1 MVVLNGILL
10 NCKGG
15 GNLKQYQDF
24 DLEELNNINID
35 IVSKFDNYSKTVKKY
50 FNVES
55 AFDIETSSVMLENE
69 QKFAFMYE
77 WTFGIKDKN
86 FICYGRTWEE
96 FKDLCR
102 QLQEYFLLDSEHILV
117 VYVHNLSYEF
127 QFMRKYFNWL
137 DVFAVDERKPVKA
150 LCSYGIEFRD
160 SYILSGYSLEKLAE
174 NLVSHNIK
182 KLVGDLDY
190 NLTRTYITELTENEL
205 AYCNNDVEIVLAYI
219 NEQIEQYGSI
229 TKIPMT
235 NTGRVRNFVKDKC
248 YFTGKN
254 HRKSSKGKY
263 QRYKELMNELTLTT
277 GEYTMLKRCFMGGF
291 THASMLYSGKLL
303 HDVASIDFTSSY
315 PYVMLSEKFPMS
327 KPEKVKPTKE
337 QFLKW
342 VNDDNVGLMFV
353 VRFKGLQSK
362 LSFETYLSE
371 SKCDVLENPIIN
383 NGRVFKADTVQ
394 TTITDIDFK
403 ILYKCYTWDSIEIA
417 NVHKFYMQYLPKP
430 ILLAIVELYEKKTT
444 LKDVSGKEVEYLVNK
459 GMLNS
464 VYGMCVTD
472 IVRDNI
478 SYKDDWQLEKYT
490 IEMMNEQIE
499 KYNSSSNRFLY
510 YPWGVWVTAYA
521 RKNLWNGILEIG
533 IDYVYSDTDSVKFLN
548 YEKHKE
554 YINRYNLDVERKLK
568 KMCKFRQ
575 IEFERLKPKTIKG
588 VEKMIGVWDFEGVYT
603 HFKTLGAKRYLV
615 RSKKDEKLHLTV
627 AGLSKQN
634 GVEYMLR
641 ICNNDY
647 EKVFANFNDDL
658 YIPENETGK
667 HTHTYIDSPITS
679 MITDYQN
686 NVVEVTALSGVHLSP
701 CEFTLSISQQYSKFL
716 HDLRNGYL
724 FTGTRAI

>member
-1 MVVLNGILL
+1 M
-10 NCKGG
+10 
-15 GNLKQYQDF
+15 KQYQDF
-24 DLEELNNINID
+24 DLEELNDINID

-190 NLTRTYITELTENEL
+190 NLTRTHITELTENEL

-248 YFTGKN
+248 YFTEKN

-327 KPEKVKPTKE
+327 KPEKVNPTKE

-403 ILYKCYTWDSIEIA
+403 ILYKCYTWDIIEIA

-588 VEKMIGVWDFEGVYT
+588 VEKMIGVWDFEGIYT

>member
-1 MVVLNGILL
+1 M
-10 NCKGG
+10 
-15 GNLKQYQDF
+15 KQYQDF

-160 SYILSGYSLEKLAE
+160 SYILSGYSLEKLAG

-190 NLTRTYITELTENEL
+190 NLTRTHITELTENEL

-248 YFTGKN
+248 YFTEKN

-588 VEKMIGVWDFEGVYT
+588 VEKMIGVWDFEGIYT

>member
-1 MVVLNGILL
+1 M
-10 NCKGG
+10 
-15 GNLKQYQDF
+15 KQYQDF
-24 DLEELNNINID
+24 DLEELNDINID

-190 NLTRTYITELTENEL
+190 NLTRTHITELTENEL

-248 YFTGKN
+248 YFTEKN

-327 KPEKVKPTKE
+327 KPEKANPTKE

-499 KYNSSSNRFLY
+499 KYNNSSNRFLY

-588 VEKMIGVWDFEGVYT
+588 VEKMIGVWDFEGIYT

-667 HTHTYIDSPITS
+667 HTHTYIDDPITS

>member
-1 MVVLNGILL
+1 M
-10 NCKGG
+10 
-15 GNLKQYQDF
+15 KQYQDF
-24 DLEELNNINID
+24 DLEELNDINID

-190 NLTRTYITELTENEL
+190 NLTRTHITELTENEL
-205 AYCNNDVEIVLAYI
+205 TYCNNDVEIVLAYI

-248 YFTGKN
+248 YFTEKN

-327 KPEKVKPTKE
+327 KPEKVNPTKE

-588 VEKMIGVWDFEGVYT
+588 VEKMIGVWDFEGIYT

>member
-1 MVVLNGILL
+1 M
-10 NCKGG
+10 
-15 GNLKQYQDF
+15 KQYQDF
-24 DLEELNNINID
+24 DLEELNDINIG

-50 FNVES
+50 FNIES

-160 SYILSGYSLEKLAE
+160 SYILSGYSLKKLAE

-190 NLTRTYITELTENEL
+190 NLTRTHITELTENEL

-219 NEQIEQYGSI
+219 NEQIEQYGNI

-248 YFTGKN
+248 YFTEKN
-254 HRKSSKGKY
+254 HKKSSKGKY

-327 KPEKVKPTKE
+327 KPEKVNPTKE

-371 SKCDVLENPIIN
+371 SKCDVLEHPIIN

-403 ILYKCYTWDSIEIA
+403 IMYKCYTWDSIEIA

-478 SYKDDWQLEKYT
+478 SYKDDWQHEKYT

-548 YEKHKE
+548 YEKHIE

-588 VEKMIGVWDFEGVYT
+588 VEKMIGVWDFEGIYT

-667 HTHTYIDSPITS
+667 HTHTYIDSTITS

>member
-1 MVVLNGILL
+1 M
-10 NCKGG
+10 
-15 GNLKQYQDF
+15 KQYQEF
-24 DLEELNNINID
+24 DLQDLNDIEIG
-35 IVSKFDNYSKTVKKY
+35 IVSKFDTKTKSVKKY
-50 FNVES
+50 FNIEC
-55 AFDIETSSVMLENE
+55 AFDIETSSVMLDGE

-96 FKDLCR
+96 FRDLCR
-102 QLQEYFLLDSEHILV
+102 QLQEYFLLDDEHILV

-127 QFMRKYFNWL
+127 QFMRKYFKWL
-137 DVFAVDERKPVKA
+137 NVFAVDDRKPVKA

-174 NLVSHNIK
+174 NLVTHKVK

-190 NLTRTYITELTENEL
+190 NLTRTHVTELTEKEL
-205 AYCNNDVEIVLAYI
+205 EYCNNDVEIVLAYI
-219 NEQIEQYGSI
+219 NEQIDQYGDI

-235 NTGRVRNFVKDKC
+235 NTGRVRKFVRDKC
-248 YFTGKN
+248 YFSEKS
-254 HRKSSKGKY
+254 HKKSSKGKY

-277 GEYTMLKRCFMGGF
+277 DEYTMLKRCFMGGF
-291 THASMLYSGKLL
+291 THASMLYSGQLL
-303 HDVASIDFTSSY
+303 HNVASIDFTSSY

-327 KPEKVKPTKE
+327 KPEKVNPTKE
-337 QFLKW
+337 QFLEW
-342 VNDDNVGLMFV
+342 VNCDDVGLMFV

-403 ILYKCYTWDSIEIA
+403 IIHQCYTWESMEIA
-417 NVHKFYMQYLPKP
+417 NVHKFYMQYLPKS

-444 LKDVSGKEVEYLVNK
+444 LKDVEGKEVEYLVSK

-472 IVRDNI
+472 IVRDEIGYN
-478 SYKDDWQLEKYT
+478 DDEWCNEKYT
-490 IEMMNEQIE
+490 VEMMIEQID
-499 KYNSSSNRFLY
+499 KYNSSRNRFLY

-521 RKNLWNGILEIG
+521 RKNLWNGIIEIG
-533 IDYVYSDTDSVKFLN
+533 VDYVYSDTDSVKFLN
-548 YEKHKE
+548 YEKHKD
-554 YINRYNLDVERKLK
+554 YINRYNVDVENKLR
-568 KMCKFRQ
+568 KMCEFRG
-575 IEFERLKPKTIKG
+575 IEFERLKPKNNKG
-588 VEKMIGVWDFEGVYT
+588 VEKLIGVWDFEGIYT

-615 RSKKDEKLHLTV
+615 RSKRDEKLHLTV

-634 GVEYMLR
+634 GVDYMLR
-641 ICNNDY
+641 ICNNDFN
-647 EKVFANFNDDL
+647 KVFEHFTDDL

-667 HTHTYIDSPITS
+667 STHTYIDSPITAT
-679 MITDYQN
+679 ITDYQN
-686 NVVEVTALSGVHLSP
+686 NVVEITALSGVHLSP
-701 CEFTLSISQQYSKFL
+701 CEFTLSISKQYSKFL
-716 HDLRNGYL
+716 QDLRNGYL

>member
-1 MVVLNGILL
+1 M
-10 NCKGG
+10 
-15 GNLKQYQDF
+15 KQYQDF
-24 DLEELNNINID
+24 ALEDLNNINID

-50 FNVES
+50 FNIES

-137 DVFAVDERKPVKA
+137 EVFAVDERKPVKA

-190 NLTRTYITELTENEL
+190 DLTRTHITELTENEL

-235 NTGRVRNFVKDKC
+235 NTGRVRNFVKNKC
-248 YFTGKN
+248 YFTEKN
-254 HRKSSKGKY
+254 HRKSSKGRY

-277 GEYTMLKRCFMGGF
+277 GEYTMLKCCFMGGF

-327 KPEKVKPTKE
+327 KPEKVNPTKE

-478 SYKDDWQLEKYT
+478 TYEDDWQLEKYT

-499 KYNSSSNRFLY
+499 KYNNSSNRFLY

-533 IDYVYSDTDSVKFLN
+533 NDYVYSDTDSVKFLN

-588 VEKMIGVWDFEGVYT
+588 VEKMIGVWDFEGIYT

-701 CEFTLSISQQYSKFL
+701 CEFTLSISKQYSKFL

>member
-1 MVVLNGILL
+1 M
-10 NCKGG
+10 
-15 GNLKQYQDF
+15 KQYQDF
-24 DLEELNNINID
+24 DLEELNDINIG

-160 SYILSGYSLEKLAE
+160 SYILSGYSLKKLAE

-190 NLTRTYITELTENEL
+190 NLTRTHITELTENEL

-219 NEQIEQYGSI
+219 NEQIEQYGNI

-248 YFTGKN
+248 YFTEKN
-254 HRKSSKGKY
+254 HKKSSKGKY

-327 KPEKVKPTKE
+327 KPEKANPTKE

-403 ILYKCYTWDSIEIA
+403 IMYKCYTWDSIEIA

-533 IDYVYSDTDSVKFLN
+533 IDYVYSDTDSIKFLN
-548 YEKHKE
+548 YEKHTE

-588 VEKMIGVWDFEGVYT
+588 VEKMIGVWDFEGIYT

-667 HTHTYIDSPITS
+667 HTHTYIDSTITS

>member
-1 MVVLNGILL
+1 M
-10 NCKGG
+10 
-15 GNLKQYQDF
+15 KQYQDF
-24 DLEELNNINID
+24 DLEELNDINID

-248 YFTGKN
+248 YFTEKN

-548 YEKHKE
+548 YKKHKE

-588 VEKMIGVWDFEGVYT
+588 VEKMIGVWDFEGIYT

>member
-1 MVVLNGILL
+1 M
-10 NCKGG
+10 
-15 GNLKQYQDF
+15 KQYQDF

-190 NLTRTYITELTENEL
+190 NLTRTHITELTENEL

-248 YFTGKN
+248 YFTEKN

-277 GEYTMLKRCFMGGF
+277 GEYIMLKRCFMGGF

-342 VNDDNVGLMFV
+342 VNDDNVGVMFV
-353 VRFKGLQSK
+353 ARFKGLQSK

-588 VEKMIGVWDFEGVYT
+588 VEKMIGVWDFEGIYT

>member
-1 MVVLNGILL
+1 M
-10 NCKGG
+10 
-15 GNLKQYQDF
+15 KQYQDF
-24 DLEELNNINID
+24 DLEELNDINID

-190 NLTRTYITELTENEL
+190 NLTRTHITELTENEL

-248 YFTGKN
+248 YFTEKN

-263 QRYKELMNELTLTT
+263 QRYKELMKELTLTT

-371 SKCDVLENPIIN
+371 SKCNVLENPIIN

-588 VEKMIGVWDFEGVYT
+588 VEKMIGVWDFEGIYT

>member
-1 MVVLNGILL
+1 M
-10 NCKGG
+10 
-15 GNLKQYQDF
+15 KQYQDF
-24 DLEELNNINID
+24 DLEELNDINIG

-137 DVFAVDERKPVKA
+137 EVFAVDERKPVKA

-190 NLTRTYITELTENEL
+190 NLTRTHITELTENEL

-235 NTGRVRNFVKDKC
+235 NTGRVRNFVKNKC
-248 YFTGKN
+248 YFTEKN

-291 THASMLYSGKLL
+291 THSSMLYSGKLL

-327 KPEKVKPTKE
+327 KPEKVNPTKE

-478 SYKDDWQLEKYT
+478 SYEDDWQLEKYT

-533 IDYVYSDTDSVKFLN
+533 IDYVYSDTDSIKFLN
-548 YEKHKE
+548 YEKHTE
-554 YINRYNLDVERKLK
+554 YINRYNLDVECKLK

-588 VEKMIGVWDFEGVYT
+588 VEKMIGVWDFEGIYT

>member
-1 MVVLNGILL
+1 M
-10 NCKGG
+10 
-15 GNLKQYQDF
+15 KQYQDF
-24 DLEELNNINID
+24 DLEELNDIYID
-35 IVSKFDNYSKTVKKY
+35 IVSKFDNHSKTVKKY
-50 FNVES
+50 FNVEC

-96 FKDLCR
+96 FKILCR

-137 DVFAVDERKPVKA
+137 NVFAVDERKPVKA

-190 NLTRTYITELTENEL
+190 NLTRTHITELTENEL

-219 NEQIEQYGSI
+219 NEQIEQYEDI

-235 NTGRVRNFVKDKC
+235 NTGRVRKFVRDKC
-248 YFTGKN
+248 YYTEKS
-254 HRKSSKGKY
+254 HKKSSKGKY

-277 GEYTMLKRCFMGGF
+277 EEYTMLKRCFMGGF
-291 THASMLYSGKLL
+291 THASMLYSGQLL
-303 HDVASIDFTSSY
+303 TDVASIDFTSSY

-327 KPEKVKPTKE
+327 KPEKATPTKE
-337 QFLKW
+337 RFLEW
-342 VNDDNVGLMFV
+342 INNDDVGLMFV
-353 VRFKGLQSK
+353 ARFKGLQSK

-371 SKCDVLENPIIN
+371 SKCSVLENPIIN
-383 NGRVFKADTVQ
+383 NGRVFKADVVE
-394 TTITDIDFK
+394 TTITDVDFK
-403 ILYKCYTWDSIEIA
+403 IIYQCYTWDSIEIA

-430 ILLAIVELYEKKTT
+430 ILLAIIELYEKKTT
-444 LKDVSGKEVEYLVNK
+444 LKDVEGKEVEYLVNK

-478 SYKDDWQLEKYT
+478 SYKDDWEYEKYT

-499 KYNSSSNRFLY
+499 KYNSSRNRFLY

-533 IDYVYSDTDSVKFLN
+533 IDYVYSDTDSIKFLN
-548 YEKHKE
+548 YEKHTE

-588 VEKMIGVWDFEGVYT
+588 VEKMIGVWDFEGIYT

-667 HTHTYIDSPITS
+667 HTHTYIDNPITA

-686 NVVEVTALSGVHLSP
+686 NVVELTALSGVHLSP
-701 CEFTLSISQQYSKFL
+701 CEFTLSISKQYSKFL

>member
-1 MVVLNGILL
+1 M
-10 NCKGG
+10 
-15 GNLKQYQDF
+15 KQYQDF

-190 NLTRTYITELTENEL
+190 NLTRTHITELTENEL

-248 YFTGKN
+248 YFTEKN

-342 VNDDNVGLMFV
+342 VNDDNVGVMFV

-588 VEKMIGVWDFEGVYT
+588 VEKMIGVWDFEGIYT

-615 RSKKDEKLHLTV
+615 RSKKDGKLHLTV

>member
-1 MVVLNGILL
+1 MR
-10 NCKGG
+10 
-15 GNLKQYQDF
+15 QYQDF
-24 DLEELNNINID
+24 DLEELNDINID
-35 IVSKFDNYSKTVKKY
+35 IVSKFDNYNKTVKKY

-190 NLTRTYITELTENEL
+190 NLTRTHITGLTENEL

-219 NEQIEQYGSI
+219 NEQIEQYGNI

-248 YFTGKN
+248 YFTEKN

-277 GEYTMLKRCFMGGF
+277 DEYTILKRCFMGGF

-327 KPEKVKPTKE
+327 KPEKVNPTKE

-588 VEKMIGVWDFEGVYT
+588 VEKMIGVWDFEGIYT

-701 CEFTLSISQQYSKFL
+701 CEFTLSISRQYSKFL

>member
-1 MVVLNGILL
+1 M
-10 NCKGG
+10 
-15 GNLKQYQDF
+15 KQYQDF
-24 DLEELNNINID
+24 DLEELNDINID

-190 NLTRTYITELTENEL
+190 NLTRTHITELTENEL

-248 YFTGKN
+248 YFTEKN

-588 VEKMIGVWDFEGVYT
+588 VEKMIGVWDFEGTYT